1 MMKSFSAGKQK
12 GVTLIV
18 SLVILLI
25 MTIIGLQG
33 ISSTTLEERMARN
46 YRDSQLSFQ
55 AAETALRDA
64 EELVNT
70 TSFVM
75 GNYSSTC
82 VNGLC
87 FNGTAPG
94 TCPAANP
101 GGIVSG
107 NTLIDPSYTQAHWLN
122 PAVMGT
128 AGNYIVYSG
137 TITGVFAQPRYI
149 IEFRCYVQADPA
161 ASAPDAATYGLTN
174 EWAEMYRITALGFGA
189 SDNSRTMLQSTFK
202 KPL

>member
-33 ISSTTLEERMARN
+33 ISSSTLEERMARN

-55 AAETALRDA
+55 AAETALRDG

-75 GNYSSTC
+75 GDYSPTC

-87 FNGTAPG
+87 FNGQTPG
-94 TCPAANP
+94 ACPAANP
-101 GGIVSG
+101 KPWLDPGIM
-107 NTLIDPSYTQAHWLN
+107 D
-122 PAVMGT
+122 T

-149 IEFRCYVQADPA
+149 IEFRCYTQADPDA
-161 ASAPDAATYGLTN
+161 PAPDSATYGLTN

-202 KPL
+202 KPIN